1 MLKKIIGL
9 VRPYWPRIAVA
20 AAISLLISGLN
31 GAIAWLVKPA
41 LDGVFLRKDATLLAL
56 LPFAILGIFLL
67 RGTFTFFQNYLMSST
82 GVKVMRD
89 IRNRLYGHLL
99 FLPVNEFKRESTSAL
114 LSRMINDAALLQVL
128 LAYVVKDIFVETGT
142 VIVLISIAFYRK
154 WELAVLAV
162 IVLPAAFYGARRLGK
177 RLKKVAKAAQAKISV
192 ITEFLAETF
201 SGIKMVKVFGR
212 ESALTAVF
220 ENKNQEY
227 YRDMMR
233 STRIV
238 EFTTLMME
246 AVAGLGIAFVLW
258 YGGKLVVRDVI
269 TPGDFFS
276 FLTAVFMIFTPAKRL
291 ANANNN
297 IQKSR
302 AALERID
309 EMFEKEKEREGTSDL
324 KPISNSIEFSKVCFR
339 YPSSKHDILR
349 DLDLK
354 VKKGEITA
362 IVGRSGAGKTSF
374 ADLIPRFHD
383 PASGTITIDGMNIA
397 DATLKSLRQQIGL
410 VSQDII
416 LFNDTAR
423 ANIAFGNPEASEDDI
438 IRAAKAA
445 HAHEFILELPEG
457 YNTMIGERGVM
468 ISGGQRQRL
477 SIARAILK
485 NPPIL
490 ILDEATSS
498 LDTESEMK
506 VQLALDTLMESRTT
520 FVIAHRLSTVQKAD
534 RIIVL
539 EKGRIVEMGPH
550 EGLLKK
556 GGLYRKL
563 HDLQI
568 SPSSSPDEHNL

>member
-9 VRPYWPRIAVA
+9 VKPYWTRIAA
-20 AAISLLISGLN
+20 AALISLMISGLN
-31 GAIAWLVKPA
+31 GGIAWLVKPA
-41 LDGVFLRKDATLLAL
+41 LDGIFLRKEAALLSL

-67 RGTFTFFQNYLMSST
+67 RGVLTFFQNYLMGST

-99 FLPVNEFKRESTSAL
+99 FLPVNDFKKESTSAL
-114 LSRMINDAALLQVL
+114 LSRMINDAALLQGL
-128 LAYVVKDIFVETGT
+128 LAAGVKDIFVEAGT
-142 VIVLISIAFYRK
+142 AVVLISVAFYRR
-154 WELAVLAV
+154 WELATLAV
-162 IVLPAAFYGARRLGK
+162 IVLPAALYGTKRLGK
-177 RLKKVAKAAQAKISV
+177 RLKRVAKNAQAKISV

-212 ESALTAVF
+212 EYALIKIF
-220 ENKNQEY
+220 QDKNQEY

-238 EFTTLMME
+238 ELTSLMME
-246 AVAGLGIAFVLW
+246 VVAGLGIAFVLW

-297 IQKSR
+297 IQRSR

-309 EMFEKEKEREGTSDL
+309 EMLEKEIEKEGAGDL
-324 KPISNSIEFSKVCFR
+324 KPISDSIEFNKVCFR
-339 YPSSKHDILR
+339 YPSSKHDILK
-349 DLDLK
+349 DINLK
-354 VKKGEITA
+354 VKKGDITA

-374 ADLIPRFHD
+374 VDLMPRFHD
-383 PASGTITIDGMNIA
+383 PVSGNISIDGVNIA
-397 DATLKSLRQQIGL
+397 EVTLKSLRQQIGL

-416 LFNDTAR
+416 LFNDTVR
-423 ANIAFGNPEASEDDI
+423 ANIVFGKPDASEDEI
-438 IRAAKAA
+438 ISAAKAA
-445 HAHEFILELPEG
+445 HAHDFILEMPQG
-457 YNTMIGERGVM
+457 YDTIIGERGVM

-498 LDTESEMK
+498 LDTESEMM
-506 VQLALDTLMESRTT
+506 VQKALDTLMEHRTT
-520 FVIAHRLSTVQKAD
+520 LVIAHRLSTVKKAD
-534 RIIVL
+534 RIVVL
-539 EKGRIVEMGPH
+539 EKGRIAEIGPH
-550 EGLLKK
+550 EELLGK
-556 GGLYRKL
+556 GGIYKKL
-563 HDLQI
+563 HDMQI
-568 SPSSSPDEHNL
+568 APESINDVSNL